1 MSASRAPRLSQLV
14 CAATPDPIEAEKT
27 ALRAKFIAASAA
39 LVAEAKCMPD
49 DREDLWEEKVM
60 WLQRWEKRSGEV
72 FPLVERGRELNV
84 DTKIDAADG
93 LAVAEADEAYERWVS
108 EETTQLKVDEDVR
121 MEEEASQGTEGQGAS
136 AAEPVASV
144 RMTHVEVP
152 QPARKRS
159 RQAVAEGDDD
169 DKPKITVPPRAV
181 LHPVP
186 CARCALEGM
195 SCIGPSGK
203 TCDGCVKMKQ
213 RCEKSNKGTG
223 KKAQAGAS
231 VARSTKA
238 PKAGPSKR
246 AHDDDDDDDDD
257 VEVVETRARGKGKV
271 PVRGGFD
278 GKTAS
283 DISQALGMVRAEAV
297 AAHAANLRL
306 QVRIEQL
313 SEALAKLG
321 VE

>member
-1 MSASRAPRLSQLV
+1 MSASHAPRLSQLV
-14 CAATPDPIEAEKT
+14 RAATPDPIEAEKT
-27 ALRAKFIAASAA
+27 ALKAKFIAASAA

-49 DREDLWEEKVM
+49 DREDLWEEKVT
-60 WLQRWEKRSGEV
+60 WLRCWEKQSGEV
-72 FPLVERGRELNV
+72 FPLVEHGRELDV
-84 DTKIDAADG
+84 DTKIDTADG
-93 LAVAEADEAYERWVS
+93 PVVAEADEAYERWVV
-108 EETTQLKVDEDVR
+108 EEIVQLKVDEDVR
-121 MEEEASQGTEGQGAS
+121 MEEEASQGAEGQGAS

-144 RMTHVEVP
+144 RMTHMEVP
-152 QPARKRS
+152 QPARKCS
-159 RQAVAEGDDD
+159 QQAIAEGDDD
-169 DKPKITVPPRAV
+169 DKPKITIPPGAV

-186 CARCALEGM
+186 CAWCALKGM

-238 PKAGPSKR
+238 PRAGPSKR
-246 AHDDDDDDDDD
+246 AHDDD
-257 VEVVETRARGKGKV
+257 VEVVKTRMCSKGKA
-271 PVRGGFD
+271 PVHGGFD
-278 GKTAS
+278 GKTAL
-283 DISQALGMVRAEAV
+283 DISQALGMVRAEAM

-313 SEALAKLG
+313 PEALAKLG

>member
-14 CAATPDPIEAEKT
+14 RAATPDPIEAEKT
-27 ALRAKFIAASAA
+27 ALKAKFIAASTA

-49 DREDLWEEKVM
+49 DREDLWEEKRVVA
-60 WLQRWEKRSGEV
+60 LIVAQGEV
-72 FPLVERGRELNV
+72 FPLVKRGRELDV
-84 DTKIDAADG
+84 DTKIDVADG
-93 LAVAEADEAYERWVS
+93 PAVAEADEAYERWVS
-108 EETTQLKVDEDVR
+108 EEIAWLKVDKDVQ
-121 MEEEASQGTEGQGAS
+121 MEEEALQGAKGQGAS

-169 DKPKITVPPRAV
+169 DKPKITIPPGAV

-186 CARCALEGM
+186 CARCALKGM

-246 AHDDDDDDDDD
+246 AHDDDDDM
-257 VEVVETRARGKGKV
+257 EVVETHTRGKGKA